1 MSKVKK
7 NAIDTAEQAFQPVG
21 AVQSLAASS
30 SAWNQINSFSHQ
42 YDRGGNLTVNGK
54 PSFSVDQAA
63 TQLLRDGA
71 AYQDKDGSGKI
82 ELTYTFLT
90 SVSSSTM
97 NKHGITGFSQ
107 FSAQQKAQAVLA
119 MQSWADVANV
129 TFTEKASGGDF
140 HMTFGNYSAGQ
151 DGAAAFA
158 YLPGTNEKYH
168 TSGTDGTSWY
178 LINNSYTANINPGL
192 NNYGRQT
199 LTHEIGHTLGLDHP
213 GDYNAGTGNP
223 SYKDADYGQDTRG
236 YSVMSYWGEN
246 NTNQNF
252 TKGGVEAYASGP
264 LIDDIAAIQKLYG
277 ANYNTRA
284 GDTTYGFN
292 SNTGRDHL
300 SATSNADKL
309 VFSVWD
315 GGGNDTLDFSGF
327 TQNQKINLN
336 EASFSDV
343 GGLVGNVSI
352 AKGVTIE
359 NAIGGSGNDLL
370 IGNSA
375 ANELKGGAGNDII
388 WGAGGADKL
397 WGGAGSDIFVF
408 AASSDSKPGA
418 IDQILDFVS
427 GLDKIDLTGI
437 TKGAGLHFVS
447 AFTGAAGDAVLTSSG
462 GNSLLSVDFSGF
474 GAADF
479 QVSTVGQAAISDIVA

>member
-1 MSKVKK
+1 MSKVKDS
-7 NAIDTAEQAFQPVG
+7 AIDSAEQAFQPLQ
-21 AVQSLAASS
+21 ALAAPS
-30 SAWNQINSFSHQ
+30 SAFNQINSFSHQ

-90 SVSSSTM
+90 SASSSTL

-107 FSAQQKAQAVLA
+107 FNAQQKGQTVLA
-119 MQSWADVANV
+119 LQSWADVANV
-129 TFTEKASGGDF
+129 TFTEKATGGDG
-140 HMTFGNYSAGQ
+140 HMTFGNYSGGQ

-158 YLPGTNEKYH
+158 YLPGTGAGY
-168 TSGTDGTSWY
+168 DGTSWY
-178 LINNSYTANINPGL
+178 LINSSYTPNKTPDL

-199 LTHEIGHTLGLDHP
+199 LTHEIGHTLGLAHP
-213 GDYNAGTGNP
+213 GDYNAGEGAPTYN
-223 SYKDADYGQDTRG
+223 DASYGQDTRG
-236 YSVMSYWGEN
+236 YSVMSYWSES
-246 NTNQNF
+246 NTSQNF
-252 TKGGVEAYASGP
+252 SKGGVEAYASGP

-277 ANYNTRA
+277 ANTTTRT

-292 SNTGRDHL
+292 SNTGRDFL
-300 SATSNADKL
+300 SASSSADKV

-315 GGGNDTLDFSGF
+315 AGGKDTLDFSGF

-336 EASFSDV
+336 ETSFSDV

-352 AKGVTIE
+352 TKGVTVE

-370 IGNSA
+370 IGNGVS
-375 ANELKGGAGNDII
+375 NELKGGAGNDILY
-388 WGAGGADKL
+388 GAGGADKL
-397 WGGAGSDIFVF
+397 WGGTGSDTFVF

-418 IDQILDFVS
+418 VDQILDFVS

-437 TKGAGLHFVS
+437 TNGAGLHFVS
-447 AFTGAAGDAVLTSSG
+447 AFTGAAGDAVLTTSG
-462 GNSLLSVDFSGF
+462 GNSLLSVDFSGH
-474 GAADF
+474 GVADF
-479 QVSTVGQAAISDIVA
+479 LVSTVGQAAYSDIVA

>member
-1 MSKVKK
+1 MSKVKN
-7 NAIDTAEQAFQPVG
+7 NAIDSAEQAFQPLQ
-21 AVQSLAASS
+21 ALAASS
-30 SAWNQINSFSHQ
+30 SAFNQINSFSHQ

-90 SVSSSTM
+90 SASSSTM

-107 FSAQQKAQAVLA
+107 FSTQQKGQAVLA

-129 TFTEKASGGDF
+129 TFTEKTTGGDG
-140 HMTFGNYSAGQ
+140 HMTFGNYSGGQ

-158 YLPGTNEKYH
+158 YLPGTGAGY
-168 TSGTDGTSWY
+168 DGTSWY
-178 LINNSYTANINPGL
+178 LTNSSYTPNKTPDL

-199 LTHEIGHTLGLDHP
+199 LTHEIGHTLGLAHP
-213 GDYNAGTGNP
+213 GDYNAGEGAPTYN
-223 SYKDADYGQDTRG
+223 DASYGQDTRG
-236 YSVMSYWGEN
+236 YSVMSYWSES

-252 TKGGVEAYASGP
+252 SKGGVEAYSSGP
-264 LIDDIAAIQKLYG
+264 LMDDIAAIQKLYG
-277 ANYNTRA
+277 ANTTTRT

-292 SNTGRDHL
+292 SNAGRDFL
-300 SATSNADKL
+300 SASSSSDKV

-315 GGGNDTLDFSGF
+315 AGGKDTLDFSGF
-327 TQNQKINLN
+327 SQNQKINLN

-352 AKGVTIE
+352 AKGVTVE

-370 IGNSA
+370 IGNSVS
-375 ANELKGGAGNDII
+375 NELKGGAGNDILF
-388 WGAGGADKL
+388 GAGGADKL
-397 WGGAGSDIFVF
+397 WGGAGSDTFVF

-418 IDQILDFVS
+418 VDQILDFVS

-437 TKGAGLHFVS
+437 TNGTGLHFVNS
-447 AFTGAAGDAVLTSSG
+447 FTGAAGDAVLTTSG
-462 GNSLLSVDFSGF
+462 GNSLLSVDFSGH
-474 GAADF
+474 GVADF
-479 QVSTVGQAAISDIVA
+479 LVSTVGQAAYSDIAA

>member
-1 MSKVKK
+1 MSKVKN
-7 NAIDTAEQAFQPVG
+7 NAIDLAEQAFSPLQ
-21 AVQSLAASS
+21 ALAAPS
-30 SAWNQINSFSHQ
+30 SAYNQIDSFSHQ

-54 PSFSVDQAA
+54 PSYSVDEAA

-90 SVSSSTM
+90 SASSSTM

-107 FSAQQKAQAVLA
+107 FSAQQKAQAALA
-119 MQSWADVANV
+119 MQSWADVAKV
-129 TFTEKASGGDF
+129 TFSEKASGGDA
-140 HMTFGNYSAGQ
+140 HMTFGNYSGGQ

-158 YLPGTNEKYH
+158 YLPGTGAGY
-168 TSGTDGTSWY
+168 DGTSWY
-178 LINNSYTANINPGL
+178 LTNNSYTPNKTPDL

-199 LTHEIGHTLGLDHP
+199 LTHEIGHTLGLAHP
-213 GDYNAGTGNP
+213 GDYNAGEGAPTYN
-223 SYKDADYGQDTRG
+223 DATYAEDTRG
-236 YSVMSYWGEN
+236 YSLMSYWSES
-246 NTNQNF
+246 NTDQNF
-252 TKGGVEAYASGP
+252 SKGGVEAYSSGP

-277 ANYNTRA
+277 ANYSTRA

-292 SNTGRDHL
+292 SNAGRDFL
-300 SATSNADKL
+300 SASSSSDKV

-352 AKGVTIE
+352 AKGVTVE

-370 IGNSA
+370 IGNGVS
-375 ANELKGGAGNDII
+375 NELKGGAGNDILF
-388 WGAGGADKL
+388 GAGGADKL
-397 WGGAGSDIFVF
+397 WGGTGSDTFVF
-408 AASSDSKPGA
+408 AASSDSKPGVA
-418 IDQILDFVS
+418 DQILDFVS
-427 GLDKIDLTGI
+427 GLDKIDLTAI
-437 TKGAGLHFVS
+437 TKGAGLHFVNS
-447 AFTGAAGDAVLTSSG
+447 FTGAAGDAVLTSSG
-462 GNSLLSVDFSGF
+462 GNSQLAVDFSGH
-474 GAADF
+474 GVADF
-479 QVSTVGQAAISDIVA
+479 LVSTVGQAAFSDIAA